1 MKSRIARILLI
12 SILICVGA
20 GVIVGLF
27 GRVEG
32 EEFCPQKFT
41 VQQFSYYQIPLV
53 KIQITPVTF
62 SPSSRGNAA
71 LSRHLRTQRLLG
83 AVSSQ
88 LRWDIVYMGDIS
100 SESSRGDAD
109 ILVKYLEQPGAI
121 GSENW
126 LDWTQDKSNED
137 IAQRFWPLIAKLAQE
152 QLYILMPDVFDW
164 ARSAQSAEQ
173 FSIQVQTT
181 IPERVRRLAK
191 AERSREN
198 TSRADQLEQVADQVA
213 DLMQQSR

>member
-1 MKSRIARILLI
+1 MKSKIVRFLLI
-12 SILICVGA
+12 SILICVGV

-27 GRVEG
+27 GRVDG

-41 VQQFSYYQIPLV
+41 VQQFSYYQIPLAR
-53 KIQITPVTF
+53 IQITPVAF

-83 AVSSQ
+83 TVSSP
-88 LRWDIVYMGDIS
+88 LRWDIVNMGDVS

-126 LDWTQDKSNED
+126 LDWTQNKKHED
-137 IAQRFWPLIAKLAQE
+137 IVKRFWPLIAKLAQE

-164 ARSAQSAEQ
+164 ARSAPSAEE
-173 FSIQVQTT
+173 FAIRAQTM
-181 IPERVRRLAK
+181 IPQRVRRLAE
-191 AERSREN
+191 AERSRKN
-198 TSRADQLEQVADQVA
+198 TSRADHLEQVASQIA
-213 DLMQQSR
+213 DLMQQPG